1 LLGWVL
7 FCGVAEE
14 WFWDADVKN
23 NFSRNGPAA
32 MNKNTHEIAFT
43 TSIKF
48 SLTEENYV
56 ARRQTGYRHEGNW
69 LMHLEHESAV
79 FGREQN
85 VPIAD
90 GRVGFVA
97 LSLKRLTK
105 PLISAW
111 GRTFISGVG
120 KANNHLR
127 DDFAFLPID
136 LVFD

>member
-1 LLGWVL
+1 MKCRARASKQDRLDSLV
-7 FCGVAEE
+7 V
-14 WFWDADVKN
+14 DV
-23 NFSRNGPAA
+23 
-32 MNKNTHEIAFT
+32 
-43 TSIKF
+43 
-48 SLTEENYV
+48 ENRVHVGFLPNDSY
-56 ARRQTGYRHEGNW
+56 
-69 LMHLEHESAV
+69 
-79 FGREQN
+79 